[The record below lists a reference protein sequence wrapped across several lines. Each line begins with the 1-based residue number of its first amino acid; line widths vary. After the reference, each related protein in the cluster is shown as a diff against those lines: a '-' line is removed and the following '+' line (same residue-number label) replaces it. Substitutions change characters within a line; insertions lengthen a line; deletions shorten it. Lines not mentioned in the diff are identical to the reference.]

1 MRLVTATCRVPVKLR
16 FAPTS
21 IDVISV
27 DLFDTVL
34 LRDHRCER
42 RRFLLMA
49 RQAAQALRQAGHD
62 VSADALYRSRLDA
75 QRLAYRALEL
85 ARPQGDVPLA
95 RIYHMQTTV
104 LGLPADAAERLKA
117 AELDFEAASLRP
129 NRRLLHRLA
138 ALRAGGKRVIA
149 ISDIYLPRVDLCSLL
164 GRVAPGHPIDAV
176 YCSAELNLTKRSSEL
191 FRAVLDLEGVQAR
204 RVLHLGDDRRADHEM
219 ARRAGLHAQW
229 LPRRRMKLLRKLDGV
244 LLLSGAGAQAAAGAA

>member
-1 MRLVTATCRVPVKLR
+1 MKLS
-16 FAPTS
+16 FDAEA
-21 IDVISV
+21 IDVVSV

-49 RQAAQALRQAGHD
+49 RRAATALQRAGHV
-62 VSADALYRSRLDA
+62 VSVEALYRSRLDA

-85 ARPQGDVPLA
+85 ARPEGDVPLG
-95 RIYHMQTTV
+95 RIYHMQTTI
-104 LGLPADAAERLKA
+104 LGLPPAAGEVLKT
-117 AELDFEAASLRP
+117 AELDFEAGCLRP
-129 NRRLLHRLA
+129 NRGLLRRLA
-138 ALRAGGKRVIA
+138 ALRSAGKRIIA
-149 ISDIYLPRVDLCSLL
+149 ISDIYLPRADLCGLL

-191 FRAVLDLEGVQAR
+191 FRAVLDLEGVPAR

-219 ARRAGLHAQW
+219 ARRVGLQAQW

-244 LLLSGAGAQAAAGAA
+244 LLLSGAQVPAGVA

>member
-1 MRLVTATCRVPVKLR
+1 MKLS
-16 FAPTS
+16 FDAEA
-21 IDVISV
+21 IDVVSV

-49 RQAAQALRQAGHD
+49 RRAAAALQQAGHD
-62 VSADALYRSRLDA
+62 VPAEALYRTRLDA

-85 ARPQGDVPLA
+85 ARPEGDVPLG
-95 RIYHMQTTV
+95 RIYHMQTTI
-104 LGLPADAAERLKA
+104 LGLPPGAGEVLKT

-129 NRRLLHRLA
+129 NRGLLARLA
-138 ALRAGGKRVIA
+138 ALRTGGKRIIA
-149 ISDIYLPRVDLCSLL
+149 ISDIYLPRADLCGLL

-191 FRAVLDLEGVQAR
+191 FRAVLALEGVQAR

-219 ARRAGLHAQW
+219 ARRAGLQAQW

-244 LLLSGAGAQAAAGAA
+244 LLLSGAQAATGLA

>member
-1 MRLVTATCRVPVKLR
+1 MSPLDRPNERNVVKLS
-16 FAPTS
+16 FDAEA

-49 RQAAQALRQAGHD
+49 RKAAAELQRAGCA
-62 VSADALYRSRLDA
+62 VSAEALYRSRLDA

-85 ARPQGDVPLA
+85 ARPEGDVPLR
-95 RIYHMQTTV
+95 RIYHMQTTI
-104 LGLPADAAERLKA
+104 LGLPAGAAGLLKA

-129 NRRLLHRLA
+129 NRGLLGRLA

-149 ISDIYLPRVDLCSLL
+149 ISDIYLPRHDLCGLL
-164 GRVAPGHPIDAV
+164 DQVAPGHPIAAV
-176 YCSAELNLTKRSSEL
+176 YCSAELNLTKRSSAL
-191 FRAVLDLEGVQAR
+191 FRAVLDLEGVQAA

-219 ARRAGLHAQW
+219 ARRAGLQARW
-229 LPRRRMKLLRKLDGV
+229 LPRRRMKLLRKLDGA
-244 LLLSGAGAQAAAGAA
+244 LLLSAAAMTAASAA